1 MMQRVRLNASALLAS
16 LEAHLARLERR
27 HRAASISWHFERDSI
42 PYALETDWPVG
53 AAGFEPL
60 HIESEFA
67 KTLSP
72 GGRTQTC
79 ASRIQDA

>member
-1 MMQRVRLNASALLAS
+1 MQRARLNASALLAS
-16 LEAHLARLERR
+16 LEAHLAGLERR

-60 HIESEFA
+60 HIRIGICQDSQ
-67 KTLSP
+67 P
-72 GGRTQTC
+72 GVRDSNTRTC
-79 ASRIQDA
+79 ASRI